1 MITVPSRPV
10 KPPNL
15 RAKTE
20 RKEDR
25 QAKRKNDR
33 KAKGQKDD
41 RKMSKRCQK
50 DDKKMSEEQTK

>member
-1 MITVPSRPV
+1 MTYDNRPVSSRPI

-20 RKEDR
+20 RKKDR
-25 QAKRKNDR
+25 QTKRKNDK

-41 RKMSKRCQK
+41 
-50 DDKKMSEEQTK
+50 KKMI